1 MSEQNNTVP
10 CVAVSVGADFESGTW
25 TFEPVGDFVV
35 GAGRYVIQPE
45 SNHIELTK
53 ALQFILRGIEGG
65 HIKCAPYFDF
75 DPEAAQIEFK
85 SPADMI
91 RSALATAGASV

>member
-1 MSEQNNTVP
+1 MSEQNNSVP
-10 CVAVSVGADFESGTW
+10 CIAESVEADFERGTW

-35 GAGRYVIQPE
+35 GAGRYVIQSE
-45 SNHIELTK
+45 ANYVELTK
-53 ALQFILRGIEGG
+53 ALGFMLRGIEGG

-85 SPADMI
+85 SPADLI
-91 RSALATAGASV
+91 RGVLAKAGVPA